1 MNIWSL
7 RAIFS
12 DFYSYFNIMKN
23 TISLNRNEQFL
34 NVYKKGKRSY
44 HKYFTMYYI
53 PNGLEFNRLG
63 FKVSKKL
70 AKAVKRN
77 RIRRLLR
84 EGYRLSES
92 NLKSGYDII
101 LAAREGALEVSDF
114 SYIKSVCDKL
124 FANAGLFKEQKITDT
139 EKI

>member
-1 MNIWSL
+1 
-7 RAIFS
+7 
-12 DFYSYFNIMKN
+12 
-23 TISLNRNEQFL
+23 
-34 NVYKKGKRSY
+34 
-44 HKYFTMYYI
+44 MYYI

-124 FANAGLFKEQKITDT
+124 FANAGLFKEQNITDT